1 MKRRDLLK
9 LSSVVGALAA
19 WPALPGLNLL
29 QAADDGEAAG
39 KPFDRT
45 KLIEQARLLAE
56 QPFQQ
61 PPLEL
66 PGDLADLSFD
76 QYREIR
82 YRPERRLGQEEGLPF
97 TLDLLHSG
105 FIYQTP
111 VRLFMVEKGL
121 AKPVVYDP
129 GMFDYGDKLSAPPDD
144 ADLPFSGI
152 RAHVAIDQPD
162 AMDEFLIIQG
172 ASYFRAVARHQNY
185 GLAAR
190 GLAIKTGDPDG
201 EEFPAFTALWIE
213 RPESD
218 SRILVIHALL
228 DSPSCTGAYR
238 LTARPGDETVI
249 DVEVALFAR
258 EDLLSVGLAPLT
270 SMYLFGAANRA
281 GFDDIRD
288 AVHDS
293 DGLQI
298 LTGGGERLW
307 RPLANPRELQR
318 SSFGDRGP
326 LGFGLVQ
333 RERRFE
339 EFEDL
344 DARFESRPSVWVE
357 AVGDWGAGRVELIEI
372 PSNRE
377 ANDNIV
383 VFWKPEAPIP
393 KGGPWTLA
401 YRMRWTDQPAFTD
414 DLAEVLATR
423 AGKITDSDR
432 RQFAVDFDLGPL
444 QDVEGVALD
453 VTSSAG
459 KIAKSQLRPIP
470 ERGLMR
476 ASFELAPEEQTLIEL
491 RAQLY
496 AGDRRLS
503 ETWLYRW
510 TPT

>member
-1 MKRRDLLK
+1 MKRREFL
-9 LSSVVGALAA
+9 GIPPFIGGLAA
-19 WPALPGLNLL
+19 CSALGGLGLVTAVL
-29 QAADDGEAAG
+29 AEDKDGE
-39 KPFDRT
+39 PFDRT
-45 KLIEQARLLAE
+45 MLIERARKLAE
-56 QPFQQ
+56 MPYQEPA
-61 PPLEL
+61 LEL
-66 PGDLADLSFD
+66 PGDLADLTFD
-76 QYREIR
+76 QYRQIQF
-82 YRPERRLGQEEGLPF
+82 RPDRRIGQDEDLPF

-111 VRLFMVEKGL
+111 VRLFMVENGQ
-121 AKPVVYDP
+121 AMPITYDP
-129 GMFDYGDKLSAPPDD
+129 GMFDYGEALSPP
-144 ADLPFSGI
+144 ADNAALPFSGI
-152 RAHVAIDQPD
+152 RVQFPVNQPD
-162 AMDEFLIIQG
+162 AKNEFLFLQG
-172 ASYFRAVARHQNY
+172 ASYFRAMARDQVY

-213 RPESD
+213 RPEPD
-218 SRILVIHALL
+218 ARILVIHALL

-249 DVEVALFAR
+249 DVEVALFPR
-258 EDLLSVGLAPLT
+258 QDLTSVGLAPLT

-281 GFDDIRD
+281 GFDDVRD

-307 RPLANPRELQR
+307 RPLSNPRELQV

-339 EFEDL
+339 EYEDL
-344 DARFESRPSVWVE
+344 DAHFERRPSVWVE

-383 VFWKPEAPIP
+383 VFWRPEAPIP

-401 YRMRWTDQPAFTD
+401 YRMRWTEKPSFNDS
-414 DLAEVLATR
+414 LAEVMATR
-423 AGKITDSDR
+423 AGDVTDSER
-432 RQFAVDFDLGPL
+432 RRFVVDFDLGPL
-444 QDVEGVALD
+444 QDVEGIELN

-459 KIAKSQLRPIP
+459 KITDQHLRPVP
-470 ERGLMR
+470 EHNLMR
-476 ASFELAPEEQTLIEL
+476 SSFELAPEDQTLIEL
-491 RAQLY
+491 RLELR
-496 AGDRRLS
+496 AGDRKLS

-510 TPT
+510 TPI